1 MPTYLVL
8 IYGDEQVWEAWTPEQ
23 QAANGA
29 GHVTFRATA
38 GDAVL
43 GGHELAESR
52 TASSVRMGPDGHQ
65 LVTDGPFTESKEVL
79 GGYYLVEAADLDEAV
94 GLARQL
100 PEASAPGS
108 GVEVRSIR

>member
-1 MPTYLVL
+1 MSKYLVL

-23 QAANGA
+23 QAANGT

-52 TASSVRMGPDGHQ
+52 TATSVRADPDGQQ

-79 GGYYLVEAADLDEAV
+79 GGYYVLEAPDLDTAV

-100 PEASAPGS
+100 PEASASHS
-108 GVEVRSIR
+108 GVEVRPIR